1 MAGTL
6 SDGIGGGRMITM
18 VVAGDAL
25 AAEQV
30 TETAPQP
37 LQRCLL
43 YEFDVLAG
51 SSELHDELVQ
61 KL

>member
-1 MAGTL
+1 
-6 SDGIGGGRMITM
+6 M

-37 LQRCLL
+37 LQRFLL

-51 SSELHDELVQ
+51 ISELHDELVQ